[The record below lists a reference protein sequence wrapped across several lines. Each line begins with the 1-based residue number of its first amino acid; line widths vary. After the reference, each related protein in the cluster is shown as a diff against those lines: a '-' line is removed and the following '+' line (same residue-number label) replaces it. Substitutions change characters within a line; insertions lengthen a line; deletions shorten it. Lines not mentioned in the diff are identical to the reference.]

1 LHLIIVAWEMPMHI
15 ATRPAVD
22 DATQFDTSPVRA
34 LVLDLLAWVAREPRT
49 YGETLEA
56 WRTSCP
62 RLPVWEEAVERGLL
76 RVERA
81 PGLPMHATLVCL
93 TARGQAL
100 LDG

>member
-1 LHLIIVAWEMPMHI
+1 MHS
-15 ATRPAVD
+15 ATHPAVD
-22 DATQFDTSPVRA
+22 DATLLDSSPVRA

-62 RLPVWEEAVERGLL
+62 RLPVWEEAVERGLVQ
-76 RVERA
+76 VERT

-93 TARGQAL
+93 TSRGRSL